1 MLLMRTLCLISALGH
16 QFGRFGYGVRE
27 KAVMQLIWQLLGS
40 VAFAEIFLTSAPLC
54 KAVSSSC

>member
-27 KAVMQLIWQLLGS
+27 KAVMQLILAAAW
-40 VAFAEIFLTSAPLC
+40 
-54 KAVSSSC
+54 